1 MAITTS
7 EARRDLFGLIE
18 RVNLDQTEVEI
29 TSKRGSAVLMSKDEY
44 DSLVETS
51 YLLRSPANAQR
62 LLSALNSAREG
73 NVAEHGLIAP

>member
-18 RVNLDQTEVEI
+18 RVNLDHSEVEI
-29 TSKRGSAVLMSKDEY
+29 TSRRGSAVLMSKAEY

-62 LLSALNSAREG
+62 LLSALAAARDG
-73 NVAEHGLIAP
+73 DVSEHDIDEA